1 MVLTVTVHR
10 DPAQLNPP
18 PPLGEVMARKNIW
31 WWMLHMDQQ
40 YSMTLGRPLGISSM
54 GDCPA
59 PELLIPNP
67 VIQSLSNY
75 IGQFTILSRQIMS
88 AGYLNN
94 HQIDL
99 YTDQLLALKETL
111 PELILFDETWLDEQK
126 LLPPWP
132 LDAQAA
138 VFYGKT
144 HNLLILLNRQRLE
157 NTRYEKDS
165 AVDLMTEFSSGD
177 REQVPRGRERV
188 LRSCRALLDAMEFFR
203 TRLRVAML
211 CWTMGQQ
218 AFNAAM
224 ILILSMLETGDTQ
237 DLGIVQQTYSTFLEM
252 NRLGIHKLAG
262 AAVEKLGGLMK
273 EFHSGELAKE
283 TVMGKQGMILLEDPG
298 LQGFLPGGFTPLNFQ
313 MAGSSIPFANAGT
326 GWAASGAG
334 GGAATE
340 RAVGSPS
347 PPPPPGKKRQ
357 RKTVTGSGLK
367 PRIPVKKP
375 SLKQRLSSSQQQ
387 RRVSGLWMTEGSQAG
402 QLEISPTTS
411 EPPFSSDFPVTKVEH
426 VGQDELATSIPSHD
440 YGIGV
445 PAVVH
450 YQPQSSSYE
459 PTSEKPAFQRTSSYG
474 RLDTALSNYQLQVQ
488 PDTEMH
494 EPMMGYHQEGSFYGG
509 HAMEDPT
516 FPQAVSEHVPRQSG
530 YFQSRYEQGGPGGPA
545 STPIQEEHGR
555 GESAH
560 HQGQLQGGYGDFFSE
575 DVSRSWGWPGYT
587 PRG

>member
-1 MVLTVTVHR
+1 
-10 DPAQLNPP
+10 
-18 PPLGEVMARKNIW
+18 MARKNIW

-88 AGYLNN
+88 AGYLTN

-126 LLPPWP
+126 PLPPWP

-157 NTRYEKDS
+157 NTHYEKDS
-165 AVDLMTEFSSGD
+165 AVDLMAEFSSGD

-203 TRLRVAML
+203 SRLRVAMI

-224 ILILSMLETGDTQ
+224 ILTLSMLETGDTQ
-237 DLGIVQQTYSTFLEM
+237 DLGVVQQTYSTFLEM

-273 EFHSGELAKE
+273 EFQSGELAKE

-313 MAGSSIPFANAGT
+313 MAGSSIPFTNAGT

-334 GGAATE
+334 GSTAAE
-340 RAVGSPS
+340 RPVGSPS
-347 PPPPPGKKRQ
+347 PPLPAGKKRQ

-367 PRIPVKKP
+367 PRVPLKKP

-387 RRVSGLWMTEGSQAG
+387 QQQQRRASGLWMTEGLQAG
-402 QLEISPTTS
+402 SLEISPTTS
-411 EPPFSSDFPVTKVEH
+411 EAPFSSDFPTTKVER
-426 VGQDELATSIPSHD
+426 VTGDDQATLLPSHD
-440 YGIGV
+440 YGLGM
-445 PAVVH
+445 PAGVH
-450 YQPQSSSYE
+450 YQPQNSSYE
-459 PTSEKPAFQRTSSYG
+459 STSEKQAFQRTSSYG
-474 RLDTALSNYQLQVQ
+474 RLDTALSSYQSQVR

-494 EPMMGYHQEGSFYGG
+494 EPVMGHNQEQSFYGG
-509 HAMEDPT
+509 RSMEEAA
-516 FPQAVSEHVPRQSG
+516 FRQAGEHLLEPSG
-530 YFQSRYEQGGPGGPA
+530 YFQNPYEQVGPGVSA
-545 STPIQEEHGR
+545 STQAVQGEQGR
-555 GESAH
+555 NESAY
-560 HQGQLQGGYGDFFSE
+560 HQGGALQGGYGDFLGE